1 MPDLKLLTVD
11 PTDGAVTM
19 ELDVPAVVLTG
30 LDALFQRVVLK
41 FLKTPGS
48 DILNLPDGGGLQ
60 TFLFGSAGGSDD
72 PQVLADVAE
81 VVRQVR
87 RQVVEDQQTIDLPA
101 SERLA
106 DLVIADATID
116 VTTTSLVLTVSL
128 ASEAGQTAL
137 RTIGL

>member
-1 MPDLKLLTVD
+1 MPDLKITSVD
-11 PTDGAVTM
+11 SIDGAVSI
-19 ELDVPAVVLTG
+19 ELDLTAPVLTG

-41 FLKTPGS
+41 FLKSPGS
-48 DILNLPDGGGLQ
+48 DILDIQSGGGLQ
-60 TFLFGSAGGSDD
+60 AFLFGSAGGTDD

-81 VVRQVR
+81 VVRRVR
-87 RQVVEDQQTIDLPA
+87 RQVIEDQQAVDLPP

-106 DLVIADATID
+106 DLAVAETTID
-116 VTTTSLVLTVSL
+116 VSTSSLVLTVSL